1 MKRKIHLRFCICISA
16 MLHVFVRSFTL
27 SRVQPFFYSLILS
40 HSAVYLTCIHH
51 DAWSLACI
59 AISVKLFSL
68 CFGSVRRISSVV
80 ARRLSSGNVN
90 ALSSAYAME
99 FTQRSRQRLLCRRL
113 TILVHARSF
122 EMVAFS
128 LFSKSKQ
135 DRWLTFVCSFI
146 ATKCILQCN
155 TWDCR
160 LSQAQFILFRFTV
173 PTFSFSLFSTI
184 FFLFFTCGWKL
195 SSRVCVCVLVALIS
209 FSSFRFSLASLR
221 KLRSLEFFFLF
232 LFVLEKLFNY
242 FFVVAA
248 ERHSHCRQPNLSLTS
263 KKGWNYR
270 SRSHRPWER
279 AINEKVFFHLF
290 LIIFTYAKVSVR
302 KRECISVIYSIFD
315 E

>member
-1 MKRKIHLRFCICISA
+1 MKRKIHLHFCICISA

-99 FTQRSRQRLLCRRL
+99 FTQRSRQRLLCRRS

-195 SSRVCVCVLVALIS
+195 SSRVCVLVALIS

-221 KLRSLEFFFLF
+221 KLRRLEFFFFFFLF
-232 LFVLEKLFNY
+232 LKSF
-242 FFVVAA
+242 
-248 ERHSHCRQPNLSLTS
+248 S
-263 KKGWNYR
+263 
-270 SRSHRPWER
+270 
-279 AINEKVFFHLF
+279 
-290 LIIFTYAKVSVR
+290 IIFSLSRQNGTHTVVSQICHWRVKKVEIIEVGVIDLENEQSTKKFFFTCFLSFSHTPKLVFESGNVSV
-302 KRECISVIYSIFD
+302 
-315 E
+315 